1 MNNKRLDERQLL
13 IRDRIYKH
21 MFLILICLTFF
32 NANILNLK
40 FIDGYSSGMI
50 ILFAT
55 LAFGNIEIIIKNVY
69 IDNLKEQSAYIIISI
84 LAVIALILD
93 IFYIINGDKI
103 ILDSSLSK
111 TGGRLIADI
120 LMLIGHS
127 CIPIKIVLNKYIKYA
142 KNEEEDTHE

>member
-40 FIDGYSSGMI
+40 FIDGYSSSMI

-55 LAFGNIEIIIKNVY
+55 LAFGNIEMIIKNVY
-69 IDNLKEQSAYIIISI
+69 IDNLKEQLGYIIVSI

-103 ILDSSLSK
+103 ILDGSLSR
-111 TGGRLIADI
+111 TGGRLITDI
-120 LMLIGHS
+120 LMLIGQS
-127 CIPIKIVLNKYIKYA
+127 CIPIKIILNTYIKST